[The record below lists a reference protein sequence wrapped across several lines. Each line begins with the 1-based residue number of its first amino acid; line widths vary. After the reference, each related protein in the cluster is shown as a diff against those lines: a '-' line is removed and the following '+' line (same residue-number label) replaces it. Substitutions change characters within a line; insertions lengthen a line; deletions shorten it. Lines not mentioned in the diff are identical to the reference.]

1 MKAAIPHGLYYD
13 MVDETVIRPGEEE
26 PVIKVH
32 RVPTAMQIPDRF
44 GAALNDL
51 SFRVCYCLDL
61 DQCWVTNLQSIRAE
75 PVKECLHPNTGL
87 IRTGLKRGPQV
98 IAQKGGGD
106 GFRTE

>member
-1 MKAAIPHGLYYD
+1 VKAAIPHGLYYD

-51 SFRVCYCLDL
+51 SFRVCYCSDL

-87 IRTGLKRGPQV
+87 IRTDPDHAIQGAG
-98 IAQKGGGD
+98 
-106 GFRTE
+106 